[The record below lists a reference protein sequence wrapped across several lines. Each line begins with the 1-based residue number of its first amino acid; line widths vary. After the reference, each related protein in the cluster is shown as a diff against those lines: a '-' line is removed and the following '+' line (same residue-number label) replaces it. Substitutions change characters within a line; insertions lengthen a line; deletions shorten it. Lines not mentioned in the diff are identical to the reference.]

1 MKYIIS
7 ESQYGRIVGN
17 KKNINEI
24 TAAELQLLGT
34 LGIGGT
40 MLASYF
46 DRIHQKKN
54 ILPKL
59 IEIFNNFDKID
70 CNDLDKSYNK
80 YYCDS
85 FVKVFM
91 KNTDGTP
98 ITKKQLQDLI
108 IKYSVKTGTPVHFN

>member
-7 ESQYGRIVGN
+7 ESQYERIIGDT
-17 KKNINEI
+17 KNINEI
-24 TAAELQLLGT
+24 TASDLLI
-34 LGIGGT
+34 LGNIGISAGV
-40 MLASYF
+40 LGSLF
-46 DRIHQKKN
+46 DKYHQKKN

-70 CNDLDKSYNK
+70 CNDLDKLYNK

-85 FVKVFM
+85 FVKIFM
-91 KNTDGTP
+91 KNPDGTP

-108 IKYSVKTGTPVHFN
+108 IKYSVKTGTPVDFN

>member
-7 ESQYGRIVGN
+7 ESQYKRIIGDT
-17 KKNINEI
+17 KNINEI
-24 TAAELQLLGT
+24 TVSDLLT
-34 LGIGGT
+34 LGNIGISASV
-40 MLASYF
+40 LASFF
-46 DRIHQKKN
+46 DRYHQKKN

-70 CNDLDKSYNK
+70 CNDLDKLYNK

-85 FVKVFM
+85 FIKWFM
-91 KNTDGTP
+91 KNPDGTP

-108 IKYSVKTGTPVHFN
+108 IKYSVRTGTPVDFN